1 MSVSMSMERSRIG
14 GLLEQS
20 RIALVAL
27 VDGTI
32 AQLDA
37 DTQSML
43 RTRLRLSAMI
53 LFIGFAVFLAAN
65 LIWQTVFA
73 EQLEAYHSAFLGFH
87 AGITAVLGFV
97 WLIIAYRRTRSILRL
112 RSAELIV
119 FGLPMVFFLAFQYFE
134 MYDLARRLDDTSL
147 ASRISSPAAQG
158 NQVQGNEERAAA
170 DGSDKGTSLGGSE
183 ESSGG
188 RVEAVSKQ
196 NADEPEKLR
205 FFSFRDGLWLMLMFT
220 YALFIPNPFRR
231 AASVIGFMAA
241 APIVL
246 MFVMVLV
253 HPSLREVVTADQLL
267 YYPLLLAFCAV
278 GSVFGV
284 QTIDTLRHE
293 AYEARQLGHYRLSE
307 QIGAGGMGEVYL
319 AEHQLLKRPC
329 VIKLIKPDKAGD
341 QKVLARFKREVRAT
355 SKLTH
360 WNTVDIF
367 DYGSTAEGVF
377 YYVME
382 YLPGLSLGEIVER
395 YGPMPPARVIHVLQQ
410 ACDALCEAHARGLVH
425 RDIKPGN
432 IFLAERG
439 GVYDVAKLLDFGLV
453 KPLADEDAMALTT
466 EGAIIGSPLYMS
478 PEQATGKGHPE
489 SRSDIYSLGAVAYY
503 LLTGRPPFQGDNPVQ
518 VIMAHASQDPEPPT
532 TFRADVPADLE
543 EIVLKCLSKSPDE
556 RYQTVLELRAKLLA
570 CEDAGHWSRESAAQW
585 WKERD
590 LPKTPG
596 RRFEEDT
603 SRVAAGAQSTQ
614 Q

>member
-1 MSVSMSMERSRIG
+1 MNDRAGDSKERPTFAERTLDDSATSSSPSGVGKSAGSWGSDSSMSMSMERSRIG

-37 DTQSML
+37 DTQAML
-43 RTRLRLSAMI
+43 RNRLRLSAMV
-53 LFIGFAVFLAAN
+53 LFFGFAIFLVAYVVWTMLAE
-65 LIWQTVFA
+65 TV
-73 EQLEAYHSAFLGFH
+73 EDYRIGFLGFQ
-87 AGITAVLGFV
+87 AGITIVLGLL
-97 WLIIAYRRTRSILRL
+97 WLVMAYRRTRSILRL
-112 RSAELIV
+112 RLAELII

-134 MYDLARRLDDTSL
+134 M
-147 ASRISSPAAQG
+147 G
-158 NQVQGNEERAAA
+158 N
-170 DGSDKGTSLGGSE
+170 LGLG
-183 ESSGG
+183 
-188 RVEAVSKQ
+188 
-196 NADEPEKLR
+196 P
-205 FFSFRDGLWLMLMFT
+205 FSGLWLMLMFT
-220 YALFIPNPFRR
+220 YALFIPNPLKR
-231 AASVIGFMAA
+231 AASVIGIMAA
-241 APIVL
+241 APIIL
-246 MFVMVLV
+246 MVVMWLTSSM
-253 HPSLREVVTADQLL
+253 PLSGPELAYYALL
-267 YYPLLLAFCAV
+267 MGFCAV

-293 AYEARQLGHYRLSE
+293 AYQARQLGHYRLSE

-341 QKVLARFKREVRAT
+341 QKILARFKREVRAT

-360 WNTVDIF
+360 WNTIDIF

-382 YLPGLSLGEIVER
+382 YLPGMALGDIVER
-395 YGPMPPARVIHVLQQ
+395 YGPMPASRVIHVLEQ

-453 KPLADEDAMALTT
+453 KPLSDEDAMQLTT

-478 PEQATGKGHPE
+478 PEQATGKGTPE

-532 TFRADVPADLE
+532 TFRPDVPADLE
-543 EIVLKCLSKSPDE
+543 QLILKCLAKSPED
-556 RYQTVLELRAKLLA
+556 RYQTALDLRQALLA
-570 CEDAGHWSRESAAQW
+570 CEHAGQWGRTEALMW

-590 LPKTPG
+590 LPAKLPG
-596 RRFEEDT
+596 QRREEEMA
-603 SRVAAGAQSTQ
+603 SVAAGSSSTQ